1 MGDSVDILSKH
12 LGPVVLVLVRIGG
25 LAIFAPLFA
34 SSTIPR
40 LVKAL
45 LIVMLGLA
53 TYPMLAAGPLRGA
66 VVPVDIASMAPMI
79 ASELLIGAIVGF
91 LALVPLVAMQ
101 MGGQVMG
108 TQMGLGFARL
118 YNPAMEDEGDV
129 LEQILFFLGF
139 ATFLA
144 VGGHEQMLLA
154 VLRSFEYVR
163 LGGIGEVIA
172 VGGWDI
178 HNGFVRL
185 LASVLL
191 AALELGLRV
200 SAPMVC
206 LFLLESVALGFL
218 SRSVPSF
225 HLMSLGFPL
234 RIMLGIGILVVGMGA
249 IGEALRVF
257 LHDDIALLS
266 TWFILEPDAVQAG
279 AGHG

>member
-1 MGDSVDILSKH
+1 MGHSLDILSKH
-12 LGPVVLVLVRIGG
+12 LGPAVLVLVRIGG

-45 LIVMLGLA
+45 LIAMLALA

-66 VVPVDIASMAPMI
+66 DVPFDVASMAPMM
-79 ASELLIGAIVGF
+79 ACELLVGAVVGF
-91 LALVPLVAMQ
+91 LALFPLIAMQ

-139 ATFLA
+139 ASFLA
-144 VGGHEQMLLA
+144 VGGHEQMTLA
-154 VLRSFEYVR
+154 VLRSFHYVK
-163 LGGIGEVIA
+163 LGGVGEVIS
-172 VGGWDI
+172 VGGWGLD
-178 HNGFVRL
+178 NSLVRL
-185 LASVLL
+185 LAGVTL
-191 AALELGLRV
+191 ASLEFALRV

-218 SRSVPSF
+218 SKSVPSF
-225 HLMSLGFPL
+225 HLMNLGFPL
-234 RIMLGIGILVVGMGA
+234 RIMLGLGILVLGMGA
-249 IGEALRVF
+249 IGEALQSF
-257 LHDDIALLS
+257 LTDDLTLLS
-266 TWFILEPDAVQAG
+266 RWFVLEGG
-279 AGHG
+279 A

>member
-1 MGDSVDILSKH
+1 MGSSLNTLSTH
-12 LGPVVLVLVRIGG
+12 LGPVVLVLVRICG

-40 LVKAL
+40 FVKAL
-45 LIVMLGLA
+45 LIMMLALA

-66 VVPVDIASMAPMI
+66 QVPFDIASMAPMM
-79 ASELLIGAIVGF
+79 ACELLVGAVVGF
-91 LALVPLVAMQ
+91 LALFPLIAMQ

-154 VLRSFEYVR
+154 VLKSFEYVK
-163 LGGIGEVIA
+163 LGGIGEVVS
-172 VGGWDI
+172 VGGWGLD
-178 HNGFVRL
+178 NGLVRL
-185 LASVLL
+185 LAGVML
-191 AALELGLRV
+191 AALEVALRV

-225 HLMSLGFPL
+225 HLMNLGFPL
-234 RIMLGIGILVVGMGA
+234 RIMLGLGILVLGMGA
-249 IGEALRVF
+249 IGEVLQTF
-257 LHDDIALLS
+257 LTDDLALLS
-266 TWFILEPDAVQAG
+266 QWFVLEG
-279 AGHG
+279 AA

>member
-1 MGDSVDILSKH
+1 MGSSLNTLSTH
-12 LGPVVLVLVRIGG
+12 LGPVVLVLVRICG
-25 LAIFAPLFA
+25 LAMFAPLFA

-40 LVKAL
+40 FVKAI
-45 LIVMLGLA
+45 LIMMLALA
-53 TYPMLAAGPLRGA
+53 TYPMLAAGPLRGSR
-66 VVPVDIASMAPMI
+66 VPFDIASMAPMM
-79 ASELLIGAIVGF
+79 ACELLVGAVVGF
-91 LALVPLVAMQ
+91 LALFPLIAMQ

-154 VLRSFEYVR
+154 VLKSFEYVK
-163 LGGIGEVIA
+163 LGGVGEVVS
-172 VGGWDI
+172 VGGWGLD
-178 HNGFVRL
+178 NGLVRL
-185 LASVLL
+185 LAGVML
-191 AALELGLRV
+191 AALEVALRV

-225 HLMSLGFPL
+225 HLMNLGFPL
-234 RIMLGIGILVVGMGA
+234 RIMLGLGILVLGMGA
-249 IGEALRVF
+249 IGEVLQTF
-257 LHDDIALLS
+257 LTDDLALLS
-266 TWFILEPDAVQAG
+266 QWFVLEG
-279 AGHG
+279 AA